1 MPSLLRQLEIRVVDG
16 VVAEDVDNAVRWIL
30 ERGVNPG
37 DALISAAA
45 RRLGAVVI
53 TRDRDWE
60 RLPEV
65 RSVILP

>member
-1 MPSLLRQLEIRVVDG
+1 VDG
-16 VVAEDVDNAVRWIL
+16 VAAEDVDDAVRWAL

-37 DALISAAA
+37 DALMSAAA

-65 RSVILP
+65 KSVILP